1 MDKDFYNESSSAKLG
16 WEPHWFGCDE
26 FDDDLV
32 EAIAKYQKKNRF
44 YVSLISLFLLLPGK
58 LILR

>member
-26 FDDDLV
+26 FDDDL
-32 EAIAKYQKKNRF
+32 
-44 YVSLISLFLLLPGK
+44 YVFQNVKQLLEEFEFLPYSL
-58 LILR
+58 